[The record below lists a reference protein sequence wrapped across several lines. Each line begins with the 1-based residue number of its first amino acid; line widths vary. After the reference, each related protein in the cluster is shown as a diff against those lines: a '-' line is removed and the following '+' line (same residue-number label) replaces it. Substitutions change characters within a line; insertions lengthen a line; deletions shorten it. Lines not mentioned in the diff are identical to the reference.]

1 MAKTETKT
9 AAITKVI
16 EREGGY
22 VFHPSDRG
30 GPTRYGITQKKAKE
44 FDYTGHMAEFP
55 VELAYRIYAADFWD
69 KIRLDEIAAI
79 DGQLATVIFDFAVNS
94 GVSTATR
101 QLQRLLNV
109 LNQKGTLYPD
119 LVVDGVPGSKTVLAV
134 TDFAKKRGSEGTKVL
149 TESLNSLRIEFCV
162 RIMESDESQEA
173 FGFGWL
179 HRIVNL

>member
-1 MAKTETKT
+1 MAKTEFKMN
-9 AAITKVI
+9 AITQVI
-16 EREGGY
+16 KREGGY

-30 GPTRYGITQKKAKE
+30 GPTRYGVTEKKAKE
-44 FDYTGHMAEFP
+44 FGYTGHMAEFP
-55 VELAYRIYAADFWD
+55 IELAYKIYGADFWD

-119 LVVDGVPGSKTVLAV
+119 LVVDGIPGSKTVQAV
-134 TDFAKKRGSEGTKVL
+134 TAYATKRGSDGTKVL
-149 TESLNSLRIEFCV
+149 TESLNSLRVSFCV
-162 RIMESDESQEA
+162 GIMESDESQEA